1 MTQRFTKLNSVPM
14 GRSNT
19 ISVCSARLT
28 LAGSACHAASLSLTR
43 LFLAHLDFFGTNGAG
58 TSSVYSGVPFMTSES
73 SVSSRSCTSTKL
85 SCECFETSFSVSIRS
100 SEIPAAKSY
109 AGPSPADSHR
119 CTASRS
125 CR

>member
-1 MTQRFTKLNSVPM
+1 M

-19 ISVCSARLT
+19 ISVWSARLT
-28 LAGSACHAASLSLTR
+28 LAGSACHDASLSLTHASHTH
-43 LFLAHLDFFGTNGAG
+43 FDFFGMNGAG
-58 TSSVYSGVPFMTSES
+58 ASSVYSGVPFMTSDS

-85 SCECFETSFSVSIRS
+85 SCECLETSFSVSIKS
-100 SEIPAAKSY
+100 SEMPAAKSY
-109 AGPSPADSHR
+109 DQPPTAEPHR